1 MEMTCHPRLG
11 VSDQREDGGHRNQLY
26 IFCII
31 PIQYLIAIRYKKV
44 TVIIR
49 LLSLHIYKSFGKSQD
64 YNPLVSKL
72 SCKEL
77 TVETGDV

>member
-11 VSDQREDGGHRNQLY
+11 GVRPKGGRGSSESTVY
-26 IFCII
+26 FCII

-77 TVETGDV
+77 TVETCDV